1 VARATQP
8 FGVPSNVMNKKSL
21 FAASLL
27 IVGAGLARAQG
38 PSPTPTPDCPA
49 PIYDGKQVSKKA
61 KITFYPP
68 PEPSKDKRAQGVTG
82 TVVLRVVLCR
92 SGRVTDIEP
101 LHKLPYGITEKAI
114 DAAKQARFAPAE
126 KDGQTV
132 SQRATFEY
140 RIDGDG
146 P

>member
-1 VARATQP
+1 MITTK
-8 FGVPSNVMNKKSL
+8 FL

-27 IVGAGLARAQG
+27 IFCGGLAIAQA

-49 PIYDGKQVSKKA
+49 PIYGGKDVSRKA

-68 PEPSKDKRAQGVTG
+68 PEPSKDKRAQGISG

-92 SGRVTDIEP
+92 SGQVMDIEP
-101 LHKLPYGITEKAI
+101 VRKLPYGIIESAI
-114 DAAKQARFAPAE
+114 DAAKRVRFVPAS

-132 SQRATFEY
+132 SQRAIFEY
-140 RIDGDG
+140 RFDGDA